1 MPTVGVCE
9 DDPLIRRVLAEALG
23 AAGYALVLAHTGAEA
38 VTLFAPGRDVDVI
51 ILDIGLPDSDGRDV
65 CQALRAAGQLAPVL
79 FLTARSGVQDVV
91 TGFHAG
97 GDDYLGKPFALAE
110 VLVRVGA
117 LARRG
122 RPEPYRQPAGLRLD
136 PQRFTV
142 ASGALEIA
150 VTPTEFRMLAALL
163 ARPGEVVRRRDL
175 VAAAWPHGAIVA
187 ENTVDS
193 YVRRL
198 RRKLE
203 RLGGGP
209 VSDPTAEP
217 TSVPNAA
224 PVAGHGADAARES
237 PPGLRIETVRG
248 VGYAVR

>member
-1 MPTVGVCE
+1 
-9 DDPLIRRVLAEALG
+9 
-23 AAGYALVLAHTGAEA
+23 
-38 VTLFAPGRDVDVI
+38 
-51 ILDIGLPDSDGRDV
+51 
-65 CQALRAAGQLAPVL
+65 VL
-79 FLTARSGVQDVV
+79 FLTARTGVQDIV

-122 RPEPYRQPAGLRLD
+122 RAEPYRQPAGLRLD
-136 PQRFTV
+136 PLRFTV
-142 ASGALEIA
+142 ALAELEIA

-203 RLGGGP
+203 LLDGSDDGEGATALAGP
-209 VSDPTAEP
+209 
-217 TSVPNAA
+217 
-224 PVAGHGADAARES
+224 GADAASGS
-237 PPGLRIETVRG
+237 PAPRRIETVRG

>member
-38 VTLFAPGRDVDVI
+38 FALFAPGRDIDVI

-65 CQALRAAGQLAPVL
+65 CQALRASGQLAPVL
-79 FLTARSGVQDVV
+79 FLTARTGVQDIV

-117 LARRG
+117 LARRS
-122 RPEPYRQPAGLRLD
+122 RPEPYRRPAGLRLD
-136 PQRFTV
+136 PQRFT
-142 ASGALEIA
+142 AARGDLEIA

-203 RLGGGP
+203 RLGGGSGGDAT
-209 VSDPTAEP
+209 SD
-217 TSVPNAA
+217 
-224 PVAGHGADAARES
+224 
-237 PPGLRIETVRG
+237 LRIETVRG
-248 VGYAVR
+248 VGYALR

>member
-9 DDPLIRRVLAEALG
+9 DDPLIRRV
-23 AAGYALVLAHTGAEA
+23 
-38 VTLFAPGRDVDVI
+38 
-51 ILDIGLPDSDGRDV
+51 
-65 CQALRAAGQLAPVL
+65 
-79 FLTARSGVQDVV
+79 
-91 TGFHAG
+91 
-97 GDDYLGKPFALAE
+97 LAE

-142 ASGALEIA
+142 ARADLEIA

-203 RLGGGP
+203 LLDGDGDGATALAGP
-209 VSDPTAEP
+209 R
-217 TSVPNAA
+217 
-224 PVAGHGADAARES
+224 ADAARES
-237 PPGLRIETVRG
+237 PASRRIETVRG
-248 VGYAVR
+248 VGYALR

>member
-1 MPTVGVCE
+1 M
-9 DDPLIRRVLAEALG
+9 
-23 AAGYALVLAHTGAEA
+23 
-38 VTLFAPGRDVDVI
+38 
-51 ILDIGLPDSDGRDV
+51 LDIGLPDSDGRDV

-79 FLTARSGVQDVV
+79 FLTARTGVQDIV

-122 RPEPYRQPAGLRLD
+122 RPEPYRQPSGLRLD

-142 ASGALEIA
+142 ARADLEIA

-203 RLGGGP
+203 LLDGDRDREGGDRGDHGGG
-209 VSDPTAEP
+209 
-217 TSVPNAA
+217 AA
-224 PVAGHGADAARES
+224 ALAGPGADAARES
-237 PPGLRIETVRG
+237 PASRRIETVRG
-248 VGYAVR
+248 VGYALR